1 MGVNTLRSNGRV
13 HSDRLTRTYYS
24 IDILRLKDFS
34 LYIGYNTTS
43 SASHFNCQHIIAT
56 GKVLSRRA
64 RSKSLALA
72 LKIYTF
78 YKRVPDLRI
87 LGRELGGSRQGDER
101 HGGEWPEVRGDGL
114 HMCAP
119 ADLYLPPTRACQSL
133 MATGFELPP
142 QLMMT
147 MTMMRR

>member
-13 HSDRLTRTYYS
+13 HSDRLTRTYYP

-34 LYIGYNTTS
+34 LYNGSNTAS

-64 RSKSLALA
+64 TSKSLALA

-78 YKRVPDLRI
+78 YKRFPDMRI

-101 HGGEWPEVRGDGL
+101 HGGETQEVRGDV
-114 HMCAP
+114 MCAP
-119 ADLYLPPTRACQSL
+119 ADLYLPPTRACQSPI
-133 MATGFELPP
+133 ATGFELPP
-142 QLMMT
+142 QSMMT
-147 MTMMRR
+147 R